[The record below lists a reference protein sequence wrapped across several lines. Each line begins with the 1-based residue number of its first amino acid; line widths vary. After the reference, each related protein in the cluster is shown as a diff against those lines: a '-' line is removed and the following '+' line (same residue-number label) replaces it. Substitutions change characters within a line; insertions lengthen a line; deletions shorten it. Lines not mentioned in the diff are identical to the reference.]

1 MKFSFLFVFDHRYF
15 PCFASRRIHWIEVI
29 PFQVGAKTNEAYPLL
44 QHPHPQIR
52 CPLEQLSFS
61 NGCKLEQQNMSV
73 TVNWKS
79 RWQQANQTNEKQRQ
93 GGRKGA
99 RWRRKKISQPWRISL
114 GRRTIKNKKVGGGGE
129 GGTCYGSTKRQEFNK
144 NIQLNCNVTYNKQA
158 KRVMKKALEKTPWRG
173 RERI

>member
-52 CPLEQLSFS
+52 CPLEQLGFS
-61 NGCKLEQQNMSV
+61 NGCKLKQQNMSV

-79 RWQQANQTNEKQRQ
+79 RWHQANKTNEKQRQ

-99 RWRRKKISQPWRISL
+99 RWRRKKSHNLDASL
-114 GRRTIKNKKVGGGGE
+114 WADERLKKKKWGVGWGGGDLLRFYE
-129 GGTCYGSTKRQEFNK
+129 
-144 NIQLNCNVTYNKQA
+144 A
-158 KRVMKKALEKTPWRG
+158 ARVQQKHPTEL
-173 RERI
+173 